1 MSDLIL
7 QRLLSWIDAAP
18 SPYHAASNA
27 ANDLTAA
34 GFDRFSPADVWGD
47 SDRIVVSWG
56 GVVVAAALSRKI
68 DPDKLRFRLVGAH
81 TDSPNLRIKP
91 NPDVGHLGY
100 QQLGVEVYGGA
111 LLNSWL
117 DRDLGL
123 SGRVVVGDSASHES
137 HLIQVDKPLLR
148 VAQLAIH
155 LDRDVNDGLKLDRQA
170 HLVPIWGLGE
180 TEEGAF
186 RSFLATEL
194 GVNDTE
200 VLSWDMMC
208 HDLTPSSP
216 LGRNEEFYAA
226 PRIDNLASC
235 HAALEALRDIE
246 SVASNTISAV
256 VLFDHEEIGSE
267 SSTGARGPM
276 LSHALERIAGT
287 RAVSREQFLRSLS
300 RSACISADGAHAV
313 HPNYVDRHEPE
324 HQVVLNGGPVIKLN
338 ANVRYATDAESSAV
352 AQSACRSAGVPF
364 QQYAHRSNL
373 PCGSTIGP
381 ITASQLGMLVAD
393 IGSPQLSM
401 HSAREMAGASDPAY
415 LTAALKAFLSDG

>member
-7 QRLLSWIDAAP
+7 ERLLTWIDAAP
-18 SPYHAASNA
+18 SPYHAANNA
-27 ANDLTAA
+27 ANDLSKA
-34 GFDRFSPADVWGD
+34 GFERFSPVDAWGE

-56 GVVVAAALSRKI
+56 GVVIAAAFSPEI
-68 DPDKLRFRLVGAH
+68 DPDQLRFRLVGAH

-91 NPDVGHLGY
+91 TPDLSNVGY

-117 DRDLGL
+117 DRDLGI
-123 SGRVVVGDSASHES
+123 SGRVVVGDNASYET
-137 HLIQVDKPLLR
+137 HLLKVDRPLLR

-155 LDRDVNDGLKLDRQA
+155 LDRDVNDGLKLDRQS
-170 HLVPIWGLGE
+170 HLVPIWGLGD

-186 RSFLATEL
+186 RSFLAAEL
-194 GVNDTE
+194 GVNDLN
-200 VLSWDMMC
+200 VLSWDIMC

-235 HAALEALRDIE
+235 HAALEALRE
-246 SVASNTISAV
+246 TEAVANNTISAV

-276 LSHALERIAGT
+276 LSHALERLAAT
-287 RAVSREQFLRSLS
+287 RGVSREQFLRALS
-300 RSACISADGAHAV
+300 RSSCISADGAHAV

-324 HQVVLNGGPVIKLN
+324 HQVALNGGPVIKLN
-338 ANVRYATDAESSAV
+338 ANVRYATDAESSALF
-352 AQSACRSAGVPF
+352 QSACRSAGVPF

-373 PCGSTIGP
+373 LCGSTIGP
-381 ITASQLGMLVAD
+381 ITAAQLGMSVVD
-393 IGSPQLSM
+393 VGSPQLSM

-415 LTAALKAFLSDG
+415 LTASLKAFLGDT